1 MSELHSS
8 WLSRGRFGHLGSV
21 PQRLSSIWA
30 SPKCG
35 SRAMKAV
42 VIPRLCRER
51 LLGRNMFG
59 VSTFPLTNLDQ
70 WVALE
75 GVLKVIG

>member
-1 MSELHSS
+1 
-8 WLSRGRFGHLGSV
+8 
-21 PQRLSSIWA
+21 
-30 SPKCG
+30 
-35 SRAMKAV
+35 MKAV